1 MSTVNQKSVL
11 RRLARIEGQIRGLQR
26 MVEEGQPCSEILTQ
40 IAAARAALAG
50 VATTIFEVYS
60 KNCIDRAINQEEGCT
75 DALEDMLQSLSRLL
89 K

>member
-1 MSTVNQKSVL
+1 VRTVDQKGVL

-50 VATTIFEVYS
+50 VATMIFEVYS
-60 KNCIDRAINQEEGCT
+60 RSCIEQALNQEEGCG
-75 DALEDMLQSLSRLL
+75 DALEDMLRSLSRLL

>member
-1 MSTVNQKSVL
+1 MRTVNEKRVL
-11 RRLARIEGQIRGLQR
+11 QRLARVEGQIRGLQR

-50 VATTIFEVYS
+50 IATMIFEVYS
-60 KNCIDRAINQEEGCT
+60 KNCIEQAVNREEGCSE
-75 DALEDMLQSLSRLL
+75 ALEDMLRSLSRLL